1 MGTANPKTKTDTQQ
15 KKKQLKHNTEDSHQA
30 KRVEDKRGRD
40 EKRPTKNKSIFFLP
54 KTIRKMAN
62 K

>member
-15 KKKQLKHNTEDSHQA
+15 KKKQLKHNMEDSHQA

-40 EKRPTKNKSIFFLP
+40 EKRPTKN
-54 KTIRKMAN
+54 
-62 K
+62 